1 MESETLMNDS
11 KLSPRPRGRRH
22 RAPLVVGGVLAAAV
36 AGTAAWFLVGTD
48 SAGVRDGCDGLL
60 AEDLTKRALG
70 GAYGSG
76 MSCAEL
82 GRAVLRAT
90 AGEADGTHTL
100 RQASAMKDILLAV
113 GDDIEKRGAPRIDPA
128 LRKPLA
134 DALAQYPDVNVILGD
149 PTDSAHLHKV
159 LPSDPP
165 WKEKDGY
172 HLSLPAETLVR
183 VVRAVSE
190 DPEAHAVVRG
200 AQTRWEAER
209 LGELP
214 AATEPV
220 RLANGAR
227 AFGKLDGIA
236 DDVRRGL
243 SAREAREWDTAV
255 LARLGAGPATGSD
268 SGPDRRIEEGW
279 RRQLAGTPAA
289 ERGNAVEQQCARM
302 IDLWADG
309 AGVARSAADDAGS
322 RCLDNAAGNRT
333 RAVRMLR

>member
-1 MESETLMNDS
+1 MNDS
-11 KLSPRPRGRRH
+11 KPSPRTWGKRR

-36 AGTAAWFLVGTD
+36 AGATAWFLVGTD
-48 SAGVRDGCDGLL
+48 SAGDRADCDGLL
-60 AEDLTKRALG
+60 ADDLTKRALG
-70 GAYGSG
+70 EAYRSD

-82 GRAVLRAT
+82 GLAVLRVT

-100 RQASAMKDILLAV
+100 RQASAMKDILVAV
-113 GDDIEKRGAPRIDPA
+113 GDDMERRGAPWVDPA

-134 DALAQYPDVNVILGD
+134 DALADYADVNAVLSD

-165 WKEKDGY
+165 WKEQDGY

-183 VVRAVSE
+183 VVRAVSD

-214 AATEPV
+214 ASAQPV
-220 RLANGAR
+220 RLVNGAR

-243 SAREAREWDTAV
+243 SAQEAREWDAAV
-255 LARLGAGPATGSD
+255 FARLGAGTDPAPEA
-268 SGPDRRIEEGW
+268 GPGPARRIEDGW
-279 RRQLAGTPAA
+279 RRELAGTPAT
-289 ERGNAVEQQCARM
+289 ERGSAVERQCARM
-302 IDLWADG
+302 ISLWADG
-309 AGVARSAADDAGS
+309 MRVARSTADDAQS
-322 RCLDNAAGNRT
+322 RCLDSAAGNRT
-333 RAVRMLR
+333 RVERMLR